1 MSQKDFDDL
10 RKRLRALVRNY
21 LDKNKEYPTR
31 LKLTASDYN
40 CFHSAEGGGQSAQ
53 IPDELMQTLIL
64 KTEDEAQQ
72 AVAAYLPTMLGLPKD
87 AKLDVVWNF
96 ESELS
101 EVE

>member
-1 MSQKDFDDL
+1 MSRKDFDDL
-10 RKRLRALVRNY
+10 QKRLRALVVNHRANN
-21 LDKNKEYPTR
+21 DRYPTR

-40 CFHSAEGGGQSAQ
+40 CFHSAEGGGPSAQ
-53 IPDELMQTLIL
+53 IPDELIQTLLL

-72 AVAAYLPTMLGLPKD
+72 AIAAYLPTMLGLPKD
-87 AKLDVVWNF
+87 EKLDVVWNF